1 MKLNYINKIKANISI
16 YSNKKTSNYLDG
28 AYKSIYRGK
37 SMNFENLREYV
48 INDEIKNIDWKTS
61 AKTNK
66 LYVKQ
71 FISEKKHNILF
82 IIDNNISMSA
92 DTNFHENKKNIALFT
107 IGTISY
113 IAIKNNDYIGLLY
126 QESNNII
133 YKPFKSNLYSLEKYL
148 YEYDNSNISNDYDI
162 NELID
167 YTYENISK
175 RMIIVLITD
184 IKGIDSI
191 NKSTLRKIKN
201 YNDLLIVN
209 INDNYMTGNNVFD
222 IRTNKYI
229 PSFLLKDKK
238 LNDIEKRIKKEII
251 NNNKIKLK
259 DNNISITTISS
270 KNEINNKI
278 IQLLEEHK
286 YANKY

>member
-48 INDEIKNIDWKTS
+48 INDDIKNIDWKTS

-82 IIDNNISMSA
+82 IIDNSISMSA

-148 YEYDNSNISNDYDI
+148 YEYDNGNISNDYDI

-167 YTYENISK
+167 YTYKNISK

-191 NKSTLRKIKN
+191 NNSTLRKIKN

-238 LNDIEKRIKKEII
+238 LNDIEKTIKKEII

>member
-28 AYKSIYRGK
+28 AYKSIYRGN
-37 SMNFENLREYV
+37 SMNFENLRQYV
-48 INDEIKNIDWKTS
+48 INDDIKNIDWKTS

-82 IIDNNISMSA
+82 IIDNSISMSA

>member
-48 INDEIKNIDWKTS
+48 INDDIKNIDWKTS

-82 IIDNNISMSA
+82 IIDNSINMSA

-191 NKSTLRKIKN
+191 NKSTLRKINN

>member
-48 INDEIKNIDWKTS
+48 INDDIKNIDWKTS

-82 IIDNNISMSA
+82 IIDNSISMSA

-191 NKSTLRKIKN
+191 NNSTLRKIKN

>member
-48 INDEIKNIDWKTS
+48 INDDIKNIDWKTS

-82 IIDNNISMSA
+82 IIDNSISMSA